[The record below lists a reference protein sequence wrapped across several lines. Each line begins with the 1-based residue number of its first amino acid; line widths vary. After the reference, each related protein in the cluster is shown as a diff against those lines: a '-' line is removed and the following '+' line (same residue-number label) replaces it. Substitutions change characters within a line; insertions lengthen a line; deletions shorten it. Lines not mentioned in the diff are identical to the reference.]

1 MTEESLM
8 TYPGPAPQNQIHGN
22 TSGIYMQPPPPPP
35 PPSPPMEKHT
45 SFLEGWKFFVA
56 IGATITVPITVTVW
70 LLSYHERRPHESS
83 VPFREYSE
91 FRDEMK
97 DDVKEIKRS
106 QTDIALEISK
116 QSRAIIEFVNLQE
129 KSKSR
134 RNP

>member
-8 TYPGPAPQNQIHGN
+8 TYPGAAPQTPIHGN
-22 TSGIYMQPPPPPP
+22 TSGVYMQPPPPP

-56 IGATITVPITVTVW
+56 IGATITVPVTVTVW
-70 LLSYHERRPHESS
+70 LLSYHEKRPHETS
-83 VPFREYSE
+83 VPLREYSE

-97 DDVKEIKRS
+97 NDVREIKES
-106 QTDIALEISK
+106 QKDIALEMAA

-129 KSKSR
+129 KNKSR
-134 RNP
+134 K